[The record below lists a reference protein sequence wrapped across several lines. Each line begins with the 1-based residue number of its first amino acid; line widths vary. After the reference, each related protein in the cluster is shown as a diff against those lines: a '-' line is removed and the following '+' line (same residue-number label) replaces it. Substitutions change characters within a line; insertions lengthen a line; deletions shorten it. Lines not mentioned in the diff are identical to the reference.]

1 MTAAPLL
8 VALAFYVAALDLA
21 WGWGFIQSVASAP
34 GLLLLAGAGAL
45 LAASA
50 LRAARAPGSV
60 AVRSTRTLLRAG
72 TALTILALAA
82 SLLLRSGG
90 GLSAGEGQ
98 AIPASEDYPAL
109 QFGEVSLAPHGPHVL
124 SKTVEVEV
132 LAEGR
137 GEEPVRIGLFP
148 PTHLA
153 GHRFTVLR
161 FGYAP
166 GFTLLKPDG
175 ARIADGRVK
184 LGTLP
189 QTQEAASLVA
199 WTPETNVMMGAG
211 TFPPRLED
219 LVTPTGSDL
228 HVFLR
233 IVEATLGGV
242 RRDLADPEAYRWLL
256 DGRPA
261 DVVFLVQVFRG
272 RERVFD
278 GRVRAG
284 QEVTFAGGALALAP
298 DVLLWVDVLAT
309 SNPALPAVA
318 VGLVLLA
325 AGSLLA
331 ARCTSR
337 GAPLR
342 GSRGLPTAAGP
353 HIGNSPEASSG
364 VRRPV
369 LGRAGRPAPD
379 SNRTNWAVLPI
390 SIGRRLRDI
399 PSRKEQRT

>member
-21 WGWGFIQSVASAP
+21 WGWGFIQSVSSAP
-34 GLLLLAGAGAL
+34 ALVLLAGAGAL

-50 LRAARAPGSV
+50 LRAARAPGSI
-60 AVRSTRTLLRAG
+60 AARSARTLLRAG

-90 GLSAGEGQ
+90 GLSAGEGEE
-98 AIPASEDYPAL
+98 IPPRGSYPAL
-109 QFGEVSLAPHGPHVL
+109 QIGEVTLAPHGPHVL

-132 LAEGR
+132 FREGD
-137 GEEPVRIGLFP
+137 GEPVRIGLFP
-148 PTHLA
+148 ATDLA
-153 GHRFTVLR
+153 GHRLTVLR

-166 GFTLLKPDG
+166 GITLVGSDG
-175 ARIADGRVK
+175 APIAEGRVK

-331 ARCTSR
+331 AGLGAARLARRTR
-337 GAPLR
+337 GAPR
-342 GSRGLPTAAGP
+342 
-353 HIGNSPEASSG
+353 AS
-364 VRRPV
+364 
-369 LGRAGRPAPD
+369 
-379 SNRTNWAVLPI
+379 
-390 SIGRRLRDI
+390 
-399 PSRKEQRT
+399 